1 MKKQILLL
9 FAVCMS
15 FTALNAQSSSLT
27 GSGTSNDPYLIGSV
41 DDLKFFRDQIN
52 LTDNNAYDAVG
63 AYFKLTADLD
73 MSSESTAWV
82 SVGYNPNSTNNFKGN
97 FDGNNKTISNLTI
110 GTSGTPAYQNPN
122 SGLFGTASNS
132 ATIKNLTLANISFYL
147 NRTVAGSFMVGGLA
161 GQITAGVKIENCH
174 VSGIINATNAD
185 NTNAADME
193 IGGLVGKIQRGPDV
207 SPASDLIQ
215 IINSSTNVSI
225 VATSTSTYTT
235 ADKKVYAAGFV
246 GNMAATSFVNLPII
260 VNCYSKGN
268 VLGESTVDFATT
280 RTRQAVQVAGIWGNN
295 SGKIYNSYASG
306 YLKGKTVTANVNVCG
321 ITSFLNTG
329 TLTKC
334 YAVMDSIRLLTSSG
348 TQVGRRIANGVGSSQ
363 IISAYS
369 FANTKINGA
378 VIDPLTNGQYGEQNS
393 NGLNISTADFITSL
407 NAYVSTNPTNNAVN
421 LKTWAA
427 VTASSNDVAKGTV
440 SGSTT
445 VFDGQSVTLTAT
457 ALSGNQFVR
466 WTEGG
471 NEVSGAGANY
481 TFAATGSRTLI
492 AEFSISTGLENAT
505 ENAGII
511 VDGKVLR
518 FNNTVNAQVYNT
530 LGRLVAESTT
540 QSSSLQLSHTGIYIV
555 KFDTPQGIK
564 TQKVIVK

>member
-1 MKKQILLL
+1 
-9 FAVCMS
+9 
-15 FTALNAQSSSLT
+15 
-27 GSGTSNDPYLIGSV
+27 
-41 DDLKFFRDQIN
+41 
-52 LTDNNAYDAVG
+52 
-63 AYFKLTADLD
+63 
-73 MSSESTAWV
+73 
-82 SVGYNPNSTNNFKGN
+82 
-97 FDGNNKTISNLTI
+97 
-110 GTSGTPAYQNPN
+110 
-122 SGLFGTASNS
+122 
-132 ATIKNLTLANISFYL
+132 
-147 NRTVAGSFMVGGLA
+147 
-161 GQITAGVKIENCH
+161 
-174 VSGIINATNAD
+174 
-185 NTNAADME
+185 
-193 IGGLVGKIQRGPDV
+193 
-207 SPASDLIQ
+207 
-215 IINSSTNVSI
+215 
-225 VATSTSTYTT
+225 
-235 ADKKVYAAGFV
+235 
-246 GNMAATSFVNLPII
+246 
-260 VNCYSKGN
+260 
-268 VLGESTVDFATT
+268 
-280 RTRQAVQVAGIWGNN
+280 
-295 SGKIYNSYASG
+295 
-306 YLKGKTVTANVNVCG
+306 LKGKTVTANVNVCG

-334 YAVMDSIRLLTSSG
+334 YATMDSIRLLTSSG
-348 TQVGRRIANGVGSSQ
+348 TQVGRRVANGVGSSQ

-393 NGLNISTADFITSL
+393 NGLNISIADFITSL

-555 KFDTPQGIK
+555 KLVTPQGIK
-564 TQKVIVK
+564 SQKVIVK